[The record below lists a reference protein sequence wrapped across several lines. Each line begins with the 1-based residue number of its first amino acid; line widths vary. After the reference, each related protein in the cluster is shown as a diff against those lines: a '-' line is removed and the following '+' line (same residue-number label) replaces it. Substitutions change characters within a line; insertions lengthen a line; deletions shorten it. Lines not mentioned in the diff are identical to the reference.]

1 MKLKGI
7 KPVEQHVEKIV
18 IAIAGVAGLALLG
31 YQFFRP
37 ATMKVGPK
45 EVTLSEAYSPAI
57 ERASV
62 VESAMNS
69 ASPAL
74 PQAPDVFNSDKMAI
88 GLLSVPGP
96 KPIRVSLGD
105 APQFGKAAA
114 DAGIVASE
122 FKSLEIPVPT
132 GVVSGAFR
140 STISPIEKVRN
151 PELAKLLP
159 TEQPFDKAAV
169 SVEAT
174 FNGVALR
181 ELLAADPDGDGP
193 QQPIPLGWWRDTA
206 NETIG
211 LVDIIAVEVERKT
224 LRNADG
230 SFPSTQAVTVIQVP
244 PGRVSGI
251 KLWNETVKSLGDV
264 PPLLDQFKLL
274 EEEIQRP
281 EYYSTIA
288 GPAWKPPSE
297 MFVSPD
303 VDAKARRINDLKRR
317 VADLDARILELQDK
331 ARTGTAGD
339 SRDRRES
346 APPVRGAGGGG
357 GGGKG
362 GAGPSSPSPQAPGR
376 TEPANTRS
384 AIERQIEARKADRE
398 RLIKQLSDLGE
409 QVADNAADA
418 TTPAASQL
426 PLFENAEVKLYA
438 HDLTVEPGAAYAY
451 RVRVVVNNP
460 LYGRNL
466 QDSQKALAEKSLLP
480 SGWSEWSTPVDVDPN
495 EFFFITSADQRSDIN
510 TTPKASAEM
519 YVFYYGYYRVANV
532 SLEPGDKLEGT
543 ARLPELKLA
552 DMPKLET
559 IIKEQGDLTIAA
571 DPAVTNPSADPR
583 LTPGGGRGGAKG
595 GGGGGGRTPPTSER
609 DVRGLDRDERE
620 VQAGTDPSSTTP
632 EWMSIAADKQ
642 KLLKVDALFLD
653 TALIPI
659 ASQGLAGEERTRF
672 QVLLRDRNGQVIVRM
687 PDEERAQAVY
697 KRLQSSAKDGENQGA
712 PEIKPDA
719 GPRRPRTER
728 ERPLPPAQRQQGGGG
743 GG

>member
-7 KPVEQHVEKIV
+7 KPIEQHVEKIV
-18 IAIAGVAGLALLG
+18 IAVAGAAGLALLG

-37 ATMKVGPK
+37 ATMKVGPS

-57 ERASV
+57 EGASR

-69 ASPAL
+69 TSPTL

-88 GLLSVPGP
+88 GALSVPGP

-114 DAGIVASE
+114 DIGAIAAE
-122 FKSLEIPVPT
+122 FKSLQIPAPT

-174 FNGVALR
+174 FNGAALR
-181 ELLAADPDGDGP
+181 EMLAADPDGDGP

-211 LVDIIAVEVERKT
+211 LVDIIAVEVERRT

-230 SFPSTQAVTVIQVP
+230 TMPSSDVVTTVQVP
-244 PGRVSGI
+244 PGRISGTKI
-251 KLWNETVKSLGDV
+251 WNETIKSLGDV
-264 PPLLDQFKLL
+264 PPLLDQFRVLG
-274 EEEIQRP
+274 EEIQRP

-288 GPAWKPPSE
+288 GPEWKPPSE
-297 MFVSPD
+297 MFVPAD
-303 VDAKARRINDLKRR
+303 VDARGRRINDLKRR
-317 VADLDARILELQDK
+317 VADLDARILDLEDK
-331 ARTGTAGD
+331 ARTGPTGD
-339 SRDRRES
+339 PRRD
-346 APPVRGAGGGG
+346 APPPSRTGGGG
-357 GGGKG
+357 AGGKG
-362 GAGPSSPSPQAPGR
+362 GASPSSPSPESPRR

-384 AIERQIEARKADRE
+384 AIERQLDARKADRE

-409 QVADNAADA
+409 QVASTSTA
-418 TTPAASQL
+418 TETPAAGQL
-426 PLFENAEVKLYA
+426 PLFENSEVKLHA

-451 RVRVVVNNP
+451 RMRVVVNNP

-466 QDSQKALAEKSLLP
+466 QDSQKALADRSLLP
-480 SGWSEWSTPVDVDPN
+480 GAWSEWSTPVDVDPN

-543 ARLPELKLA
+543 ARLPDLKLA
-552 DMPKLET
+552 DMAKLET
-559 IIKEQGDLTIAA
+559 IIKEQGDVLGGV
-571 DPAVTNPSADPR
+571 DPAMVNPSADPR
-583 LTPGGGRGGAKG
+583 LSPGGGRDGAKG
-595 GGGGGGRTPPTSER
+595 GGGGGGGGRGVPRDDRDVASGVDPTSTAP
-609 DVRGLDRDERE
+609 D
-620 VQAGTDPSSTTP
+620 
-632 EWMSIAADKQ
+632 WMSIAAEKL

-653 TALIPI
+653 TALIPV
-659 ASQGLAGEERTRF
+659 ASQGFAGEDRTRF
-672 QVLLRDRNGQVIVRM
+672 QVLLRDRNGQVIVRN

-712 PEIKPDA
+712 PEIKPVTQ
-719 GPRRPRTER
+719 PRRPRSGSPDR
-728 ERPLPPAQRQQGGGG
+728 PPAAAPRQSGGGG